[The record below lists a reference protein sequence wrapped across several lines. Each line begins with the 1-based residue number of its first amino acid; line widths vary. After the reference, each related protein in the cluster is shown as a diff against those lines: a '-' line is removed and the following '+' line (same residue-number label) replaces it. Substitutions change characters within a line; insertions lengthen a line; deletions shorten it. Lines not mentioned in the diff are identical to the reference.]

1 MIGWRLLC
9 GGLVFVA
16 VSTCA
21 AAGLAALAG
30 KLMPLTAWLAL
41 VLGAAAGFFVA
52 RNTTA
57 PRQKI
62 TVADT
67 ILFVI
72 FALAATRAFLWVV
85 YPKSGNLEVL
95 SPHNLGDRGNEARR
109 DTDILGADV
118 MMPYDRAGCAG

>member
-41 VLGAAAGFFVA
+41 VLGAAAGFFLPA
-52 RNTTA
+52 FFAGSA
-57 PRQKI
+57 PPAGA
-62 TVADT
+62 VPAS
-67 ILFVI
+67 FSSC
-72 FALAATRAFLWVV
+72 AFSQV
-85 YPKSGNLEVL
+85 S
-95 SPHNLGDRGNEARR
+95 
-109 DTDILGADV
+109 
-118 MMPYDRAGCAG
+118 